1 MNNKIEQKRRH
12 ISQCHYSDED
22 NLAYADMDV
31 NGERITIAAYE
42 VGFFDEL
49 LECAKND
56 DEDINIDFES
66 GDHFPYSIMYGGLF
80 VAKWLDKE
88 CKDTENLIERLSE
101 DFKNNKGCPLAVI
114 DDDFRNMVASVFQ
127 GIYLDTNKSHW
138 KMDLFIPFAALVQT
152 NEAVNDRPCPTT
164 YFPLPK
170 GLLWESMMNRPWLFA
185 ARALQP
191 LKPEQADSWQQ
202 YIDTARLYEA
212 YESADI
218 VFVDDEE

>member
-1 MNNKIEQKRRH
+1 MNNKIEYKRGH
-12 ISQCHYSDED
+12 ISQCHYNDED

-31 NGERITIAAYE
+31 NGERITISAYE
-42 VGFFDEL
+42 FGFYDEL

-56 DEDINIDFES
+56 DKDINIDFES

-101 DFKNNKGCPLAVI
+101 NFRNNKGCPLAFI

-191 LKPEQADSWQQ
+191 LKQEQVDSWQQ
-202 YIDTARLYEA
+202 YIDTSRLYEA

-218 VFVDDEE
+218 VFVEQEQ